1 MPESNVIAAIV
12 ETMRTLAGPHPGFR
26 PVHAKGLVC
35 AGTFRPSPD
44 ARRVSKAAHLQG
56 AAVPATIR
64 FANSSGNPEVPD
76 GAPGVRSMAVK
87 LQLPD
92 GKQTDILANSVE
104 GFVASTP
111 EQFLEFLRA
120 QLPDPTT
127 GKPDPQG
134 VPKYLGKHPG
144 AAGFVQR
151 LMQKPIPASYAQAAY
166 HAEHAFRFTA
176 ADGSSGFGRYHF
188 VPDAGEAYLSAEDG
202 AKRAANFL
210 REELESRLK
219 KGPVAFRL
227 ELQLAEA
234 KDPTDDPTTLWPA
247 ERKRVALGRLEITSI
262 SASSLADERRL
273 IFDPNN
279 LTPGIEPS
287 ADPILAARS
296 AAYSISYDKRSKG
309 E

>member
-1 MPESNVIAAIV
+1 MPESTVIAQIV

-35 AGTFRPSPD
+35 AGSFRPSPD
-44 ARRVSKAAHLQG
+44 ARRVSRAAHLQG

-64 FANSSGNPEVPD
+64 FANASGNPDVPD

-92 GKQTDILANSVE
+92 GTQTDILGNSIE

-111 EQFLEFLRA
+111 EQLLEFLRA
-120 QLPDPTT
+120 QLPDPAT
-127 GKPDPQG
+127 GTPDPQAL
-134 VPKYLGKHPG
+134 PKYLGTHPG

-151 LMQKPIPASYAQAAY
+151 VGQKPIPASYAQAAY

-176 ADGSSGFGRYHF
+176 ANGTSVFGRYHF
-188 VPDAGEAYLSAEDG
+188 LPEAGEAYLSPGEG
-202 AKRAANFL
+202 GKRAAGFL
-210 REELESRLK
+210 RDELDARLRT
-219 KGPVAFRL
+219 GPAVFRL
-227 ELQLAEA
+227 QLQLAEA
-234 KDPTDDPTTLWPA
+234 KDPTDDPTVLWPA
-247 ERKRVALGRLEITSI
+247 ERPRLELGRLEITSL

-273 IFDPNN
+273 IFDPSN
-279 LTPGIEPS
+279 LTPGIEAS
-287 ADPILAARS
+287 ADRILAARS
-296 AAYSISYDKRSKG
+296 VAYSISYDKRSKG